1 MYRNNLFEF
10 FFSIY
15 KEKQKR
21 NGKSSAISSGHFK
34 RRVSLQVLKYRL
46 ETRTNVDKCIQQYIN
61 IINILMRIYGGLQK
75 QIL

>member
-1 MYRNNLFEF
+1 MYSNKLFEF

-15 KEKQKR
+15 KEKHR
-21 NGKSSAISSGHFK
+21 NGKSSATSSVHFK
-34 RRVSLQVLKYRL
+34 RHVSLEVLKYRL

-75 QIL
+75 